1 MVDRIAATERLS
13 EGALSALRVVPRH
26 RFVPAVDRSESYGNH
41 PLPIGSDQTISQ
53 PLMVA
58 WLADEV
64 GAGPRRRILE
74 IGTGCG
80 YQAAVLAAMGADVW
94 SVEIRPELAGRARKL
109 LDDLGYRRVHT
120 KVADGAAGWIEAAPF
135 DGIVLT
141 AAPREVPEALLAQVG
156 EGGVLVAPVGDQ
168 QRPQELM
175 RYTRVGPQ
183 RWDVEARGGVR
194 FVPLVDERGRS
205 R

>member
-1 MVDRIAATERLS
+1 M
-13 EGALSALRVVPRH
+13 ALL
-26 RFVPAVDRSESYGNH
+26 AVR
-41 PLPIGSDQTISQ
+41 
-53 PLMVA
+53 
-58 WLADEV
+58 
-64 GAGPRRRILE
+64 
-74 IGTGCG
+74 CG
-80 YQAAVLAAMGADVW
+80 
-94 SVEIRPELAGRARKL
+94 GRARKL

-175 RYTRVGPQ
+175 R
-183 RWDVEARGGVR
+183 
-194 FVPLVDERGRS
+194 
-205 R
+205 